1 MSAFKAYD
9 IRGIVGEEISP
20 EFSRRLGR
28 AIVEFTK
35 SSSIAVGR
43 DIRTSGESLKVEL
56 IEGIIESGCNVIDL
70 GVAPTGVVYRSID
83 LDVDSA
89 IAITASHNPPEY
101 NGFKI
106 VTEGLPLAGKGLQGL
121 KAVFDSPWKARGG
134 YYR

>member
-28 AIVEFTK
+28 AIVEFTE

-56 IEGIIESGCNVIDL
+56 IEVKIISQL
-70 GVAPTGVVYRSID
+70 
-83 LDVDSA
+83 
-89 IAITASHNPPEY
+89 
-101 NGFKI
+101 
-106 VTEGLPLAGKGLQGL
+106 
-121 KAVFDSPWKARGG
+121 
-134 YYR
+134 